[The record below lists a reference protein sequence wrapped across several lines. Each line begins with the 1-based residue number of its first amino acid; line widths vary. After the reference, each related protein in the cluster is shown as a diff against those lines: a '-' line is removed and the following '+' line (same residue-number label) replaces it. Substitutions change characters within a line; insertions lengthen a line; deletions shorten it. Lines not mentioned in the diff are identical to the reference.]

1 MEKKILDSKVLYAVL
16 SVIIAVALWFYVVSL
31 EDNTVTRQVTNIP
44 VQFVGTDVLESR
56 GLMIVGETPTVSLT
70 VTTAYS
76 TFPKL
81 KDSVSVTVDVSSI
94 AAPQE
99 YSMGYNVTWPSNLAN
114 SIQEDSRTPTN
125 VTFTVARYAEQE
137 KEVRGVFNGTVA
149 EGYLQGDADDF
160 LFSPATIVVSGAED
174 LVNQVAYAQV
184 VIDGDDLTESVSGEY
199 SYTLMSNSGEVLE
212 GLDVECSVD
221 TIYATFPIWAT
232 AEVPL
237 SVNFIYGGGAT
248 EDNVTYEISESTIMI
263 SGNRDDMAGIEEIE
277 LEPIDLTE
285 VQSGD
290 EITRKIPLANE
301 LNNLSGYT
309 EVTIT
314 VYIKNVD
321 TINVETSN
329 ITCDH
334 VPDGWTAELIT
345 KAITVTIRGPKEEL
359 DAISGDSIRVVADLT
374 DINQAA
380 GQYTITARVYLDSV
394 GSEAGVLGSDYRVVV
409 TLSQ

>member
-1 MEKKILDSKVLYAVL
+1 MEKKILDSKVLYVVL
-16 SVIIAVALWFYVVSL
+16 SVIIAVTLWFYVVSL
-31 EDNTVTRQVTNIP
+31 EDNTVTRQITNVP

-56 GLMIVGETPTVSLT
+56 GLMIVGSTPTVSLT
-70 VTTAYS
+70 VTTTYS
-76 TFPKL
+76 NFPKL
-81 KDSVSVTVDVSSI
+81 KDSVTVTVDVSSI

-99 YSMGYNVTWPSNLAN
+99 YSLGYTVTWPANLAN
-114 SIQEDSRTPTN
+114 SVQEDSRTPTN
-125 VTFTVARYAEQE
+125 VTFTVARYSQQE
-137 KEVRGVFNGTVA
+137 KEIRGVFTGTVA

-160 LFSPATIVVSGAED
+160 LFSPAVIVVSGAED

-184 VIDGDDLTESVSGEY
+184 VVDGDELTESVSGEY
-199 SYTLMSNSGEVLE
+199 TYTLMSNSGEVLE

-221 TIYATFPIWAT
+221 TIYTTFPVLAT
-232 AEVPL
+232 AEIPL

-248 EDNVTYEISESTIMI
+248 EENVTYTLSESTIMI

-277 LEPIDLTE
+277 LESIDLSE

-290 EITRKIPLANE
+290 EIVRKIPLANE
-301 LNNLSGYT
+301 LNNLSGYS
-309 EVTIT
+309 EVTVT
-314 VYIKNVD
+314 VYIKGVD

-329 ITCDH
+329 ISCDH

-345 KAITVTIRGPKEEL
+345 KAITVTIRGPEDEL
-359 DAISGDSIRVVADLT
+359 ESISGENIRVVADLT

-409 TLSQ
+409 SLSQ